1 MFNGYCFLVVQ
12 TAALMLAVLLIFGL
26 WFISYVMAFV

>member
-12 TAALMLAVLLIFGL
+12 TAAMLAVLLIFGL
-26 WFISYVMAFV
+26 CFISYVMVFV